1 MPYPERLLPK
11 NNYKKINSEL
21 LTKNSQLLRATEIY
35 PYVDSLGKVKIDAI
49 LLPENYSQVF
59 DLSVNLL
66 GIYQV
71 DDKKYKIS
79 DKDLNKLWSENDDCL
94 SSLNDDQ
101 YSVLDN
107 IHAIFFEVGKIHD
120 KKFPFEKIV
129 DNTNTMFKGVS
140 IAEHVPTI
148 GNFWHFQIMFKE
160 VDGEFIRKSGA
171 GWKKKL
177 RGFLVKSYLKKFAK
191 PIHHTI
197 QLPDKKLYT
206 K

>member
-11 NNYKKINSEL
+11 ENYKKINSDL
-21 LTKNSQLLRATEIY
+21 LTKNSQLLRTTEIY

-49 LLPENYSQVF
+49 VMPENYSQVF

-71 DDKKYKIS
+71 DDKKYKFL
-79 DKDLNKLWSENDDCL
+79 DKELNKLWNENDACL

-101 YSVLDN
+101 YTIMSH
-107 IHAIFFEVGKIHD
+107 IYAIFFEVSRIHK
-120 KKFPFEKIV
+120 KKFPYEKNV
-129 DNTNTMFKGVS
+129 NNVNTMFEGISVV
-140 IAEHVPTI
+140 EHVPTI
-148 GNFWHFQIMFKE
+148 GNFWHFQIMFKDIE
-160 VDGEFIRKSGA
+160 GDFIRKSSA
-171 GWKKKL
+171 EWKKKL

-191 PIHHTI
+191 PIHYSI